1 MRSGLY
7 PRLLMGLL
15 VVLLSACSTVPK
27 ARVTDPGGELLYGA
41 KHDQLSAVSRWGMT
55 GRLAVSNEH
64 DGGSGHF
71 NWKHDADGS
80 RMDFHGALGR
90 GAWRL
95 VADASGAELE
105 LADGSVKRAA
115 DIDLLIRDQVG
126 WKIPADSLSWWVR
139 GMVAPGAFSERVID
153 EDGNMG
159 NLLQDGWTIEYGS
172 YKDFE
177 GISLPVKM
185 TARQAEWKVKLVI
198 KKWDLDNQAAA
209 ND

>member
-1 MRSGLY
+1 M
-7 PRLLMGLL
+7 LMWLL

-27 ARVTDPGGELLYGA
+27 ARVTDPGGELLYGV
-41 KHDQLSAVSRWGMT
+41 KHDQLSAVSSWSMT
-55 GRLAVSNEH
+55 GRLAVSNER

-71 NWKHDADGS
+71 NWKNDAGGS

-126 WKIPADSLSWWVR
+126 WKIPADNLSWWVR
-139 GMVAPGAFSERVID
+139 GMVAPGAFTERVID
-153 EDGNMG
+153 ENGNMG
-159 NLLQDGWTIEYGS
+159 NLLQDGWAIEYGS

-198 KKWDLDNQAAA
+198 KKWNLDSQGAA

>member
-1 MRSGLY
+1 MW
-7 PRLLMGLL
+7 LL

-27 ARVTDPGGELLYGA
+27 ARVTDPGGELLYGV
-41 KHDQLSAVSRWGMT
+41 KHDQLSAVSSWSMT
-55 GRLAVSNEH
+55 GRLAVSNER

-71 NWKHDADGS
+71 NWKNDAGGS

-126 WKIPADSLSWWVR
+126 WKIPADNLSWWVR
-139 GMVAPGAFSERVID
+139 GMVAPGAFTERVID
-153 EDGNMG
+153 ENGNMG
-159 NLLQDGWTIEYGS
+159 NLLQDGWAIEYGS

-198 KKWDLDNQAAA
+198 KKWNLDSQGAA

>member
-1 MRSGLY
+1 
-7 PRLLMGLL
+7 
-15 VVLLSACSTVPK
+15 
-27 ARVTDPGGELLYGA
+27 
-41 KHDQLSAVSRWGMT
+41 MT
-55 GRLAVSNEH
+55 GRLAVSNER

-71 NWKHDADGS
+71 NWVNQAGGS

-95 VADASGAELE
+95 LADASGAELE
-105 LADGSVKRAA
+105 LADGSVERAA
-115 DIDLLIRDQVG
+115 DIDQLIRDQLG

-139 GMVAPGAFSERVID
+139 GMVAPGAFQERVID
-153 EDGNMG
+153 GAG
-159 NLLQDGWTIEYGS
+159 NLGSLLQHGWTIEYGR

-177 GISLPVKM
+177 GISLPVKV

-198 KKWDLDNQAAA
+198 KKWNLGAA

>member
-1 MRSGLY
+1 M
-7 PRLLMGLL
+7 LMGLL

-27 ARVTDPGGELLYGA
+27 ARVTDPGGELLYGV
-41 KHDQLSAVSRWGMT
+41 KHDQLSAVSSWSMT
-55 GRLAVSNEH
+55 GRLAVSNER

-71 NWKHDADGS
+71 NWKNDAGGS

-105 LADGSVKRAA
+105 LADGSVKRAT

-126 WKIPADSLSWWVR
+126 WKIPADNLSWWVR
-139 GMVAPGAFSERVID
+139 GMVAPGAFTERVID
-153 EDGNMG
+153 ENGNMG
-159 NLLQDGWTIEYGS
+159 NLLQDGWAIEYGS

-198 KKWDLDNQAAA
+198 KKWNLDSQGAA

>member
-1 MRSGLY
+1 LRQGLH
-7 PRLLMGLL
+7 PRLLLWLL
-15 VVLLSACSTVPK
+15 VVLLPACSTVPK
-27 ARVTDPGGELLYGA
+27 ARVTDPGGELLYQA
-41 KHDQLSAVSRWGMT
+41 KHDSLSTVSSWSMT
-55 GRLAVSNEH
+55 GRLAVSNER

-71 NWKHDADGS
+71 NWVNQAGSS

-95 VADASGAELE
+95 LADASGAELE

-115 DIDLLIRDQVG
+115 DIDQLIRDQVG

-139 GMVAPGAFSERVID
+139 GMVAPGAFQERVID
-153 EDGNMG
+153 GAGNLG
-159 NLLQDGWTIEYGS
+159 SLLQDGWTIEYGS

-177 GISLPVKM
+177 GISLPVKV

-198 KKWDLDNQAAA
+198 KKWDLGAA

>member
-1 MRSGLY
+1 M
-7 PRLLMGLL
+7 LMWLL

-27 ARVTDPGGELLYGA
+27 ARVTDPGGELLYGV
-41 KHDQLSAVSRWGMT
+41 KHDQLSAVSSWSMT
-55 GRLAVSNEH
+55 GRLAVSNER

-71 NWKHDADGS
+71 NWKNDAGGS

-105 LADGSVKRAA
+105 LADGSVKRAT

-126 WKIPADSLSWWVR
+126 WKIPADNLSWWVR
-139 GMVAPGAFSERVID
+139 GMVAPGAFTERVID
-153 EDGNMG
+153 ENGNMG
-159 NLLQDGWTIEYGS
+159 NLLQDGWAIEYGS

-198 KKWDLDNQAAA
+198 KKWNLDSQGAA

>member
-1 MRSGLY
+1 
-7 PRLLMGLL
+7 MGSL
-15 VVLLSACSTVPK
+15 VALLSACSTVPK
-27 ARVTDPGGELLYGA
+27 DRVTDPGGELLYRA
-41 KHDQLSAVSRWGMT
+41 KHDQLSAVISWNMT
-55 GRLAVSNEH
+55 GRLAVSNER

-71 NWKHDADGS
+71 SWKYDAGGS

-153 EDGNMG
+153 KDGNMA
-159 NLLQDGWTIEYGS
+159 NLLQDGWTIEYGR

-177 GISLPVKM
+177 GASLPIKM

-198 KKWDLDNQAAA
+198 REWDLGTQGAA

>member
-1 MRSGLY
+1 
-7 PRLLMGLL
+7 LLLWLL
-15 VVLLSACSTVPK
+15 VVLLPACSTVPK
-27 ARVTDPGGELLYGA
+27 ARVTDPGGELLYQA
-41 KHDQLSAVSRWGMT
+41 KHDSLSTVSSWSMT
-55 GRLAVSNEH
+55 GRLAVSNER

-71 NWKHDADGS
+71 NWVNQAGSS

-95 VADASGAELE
+95 LADASGAELE

-115 DIDLLIRDQVG
+115 DIDQLIRDQVG

-139 GMVAPGAFSERVID
+139 GMVAPGAFQERVID
-153 EDGNMG
+153 GAGNLG
-159 NLLQDGWTIEYGS
+159 SLLQDGWTIEYGS

-177 GISLPVKM
+177 GISLPVKV

-198 KKWDLDNQAAA
+198 KKWDLGAA

>member
-1 MRSGLY
+1 
-7 PRLLMGLL
+7 LLLWLL
-15 VVLLSACSTVPK
+15 VVLLPACSTVPK
-27 ARVTDPGGELLYGA
+27 ARVTDPGGELLYQA
-41 KHDQLSAVSRWGMT
+41 KHDSLSTVSSWSMT
-55 GRLAVSNEH
+55 GRLAVSNER

-71 NWKHDADGS
+71 NWVNQAGSS

-95 VADASGAELE
+95 LADASGAELE

-115 DIDLLIRDQVG
+115 DIDQLIRDQVG

-139 GMVAPGAFSERVID
+139 GMVAPGAFQERVID
-153 EDGNMG
+153 GAGNLG
-159 NLLQDGWTIEYGS
+159 SLLQDGWTIEYGR

-177 GISLPVKM
+177 GISLPLKV
-185 TARQAEWKVKLVI
+185 TAHQAEWKVKLVI
-198 KKWDLDNQAAA
+198 KKWDLGAA

>member
-1 MRSGLY
+1 MV
-7 PRLLMGLL
+7 MWLL

-27 ARVTDPGGELLYGA
+27 ARVTDPGGELLYGV
-41 KHDQLSAVSRWGMT
+41 KHDQLSAVSSWSMT
-55 GRLAVSNEH
+55 GRLAVSNER

-71 NWKHDADGS
+71 NWKNDAGGS

-126 WKIPADSLSWWVR
+126 WKIPADNLSWWVR
-139 GMVAPGAFSERVID
+139 GMVAPGAFTERVID
-153 EDGNMG
+153 ENGNMG
-159 NLLQDGWTIEYGS
+159 NLLQDGWAIEYGS

-198 KKWDLDNQAAA
+198 KKWNLDSQGAA

>member
-1 MRSGLY
+1 
-7 PRLLMGLL
+7 MGLL

-27 ARVTDPGGELLYGA
+27 ARVTDPGGELLYGV
-41 KHDQLSAVSRWGMT
+41 KHDQLSAVSSWSMT
-55 GRLAVSNEH
+55 GRLAVSNER

-71 NWKHDADGS
+71 NWKNDAGGS

-126 WKIPADSLSWWVR
+126 WKIPADNLSWWVR
-139 GMVAPGAFSERVID
+139 GMVAPGAFTERVID
-153 EDGNMG
+153 ENGNMG
-159 NLLQDGWTIEYGS
+159 NLLQDGWAIEYGS

-198 KKWDLDNQAAA
+198 KKWNLDSQGAA

>member
-1 MRSGLY
+1 MRTGLC
-7 PRLLMGLL
+7 PRMLMWLL

-27 ARVTDPGGELLYGA
+27 ARVTDPGGELLYGV
-41 KHDQLSAVSRWGMT
+41 KHDQLSAVSSWSMT
-55 GRLAVSNEH
+55 GRLAVSNER

-71 NWKHDADGS
+71 NWKNDAGGS

-126 WKIPADSLSWWVR
+126 WKIPADNLSWWVR
-139 GMVAPGAFSERVID
+139 GMVAPGAFTERVID
-153 EDGNMG
+153 ENGNMG
-159 NLLQDGWTIEYGS
+159 NLLQDGWAIEYGS

-198 KKWDLDNQAAA
+198 KKWNLDSQGAA